1 LPGSE
6 PPLPWLA
13 VAVVLDAMLDTMLDT
28 MFDTMFDER
37 LRECQDL
44 AAARAVLTLEYS
56 ARVLV

>member
-1 LPGSE
+1 
-6 PPLPWLA
+6 LPWLA
-13 VAVVLDAMLDTMLDT
+13 VAVVLDAMLDTMFDT
-28 MFDTMFDER
+28 MFDTMLDTMFDER

>member
-1 LPGSE
+1 M
-6 PPLPWLA
+6 PWLA

-28 MFDTMFDER
+28 MFDTMLDTMFDER

>member
-1 LPGSE
+1 
-6 PPLPWLA
+6 LPWLA
-13 VAVVLDAMLDTMLDT
+13 VVVVLDAMLDTMLDT

>member
-13 VAVVLDAMLDTMLDT
+13 VAVVLDAMLDTML
-28 MFDTMFDER
+28 DTMFDER